1 MSLGGIFILIAAC
14 VWFLIGI
21 GVHLVPGIEAFAHM
35 LLALG
40 ILLSGFPLPWW
51 RGP

>member
-1 MSLGGIFILIAAC
+1 MSLGSLCLIASA
-14 VWFLIGI
+14 VFFFLIGI
-21 GVHLVPGIEAFAHM
+21 GVHLVPGIDAFSHM